1 MRRAAWASGALW
13 GVGWVLSSGSASAHG
28 LDADR
33 IDIALRDDVA
43 EVVAT
48 PPVAI
53 LPFADDDGDGRLER
67 SEVRAHREEIRAALS
82 DAVTLTDDRGRTGTT
97 ELFDVSTPD
106 GPGPHGEGG
115 SDHLRLTQRV
125 RFDEAPDALR
135 VRCAYADAR
144 SITLIARRARTS
156 DRPGVLELVGASE
169 AVRLDAS
176 RLEVTVLAQPAPVGA
191 VAPSAPLLPTE
202 APRAGA
208 PAWIALVLVSALA
221 AALLF
226 VVTSTRPQRRFD

>member
-156 DRPGVLELVGASE
+156 DRPGVLELV
-169 AVRLDAS
+169 
-176 RLEVTVLAQPAPVGA
+176 VLAQPAPVGA